1 MKRTTAGCA
10 HCGHAAAHASWKGR
24 QGHWAQR
31 RAGVLGRTGSVHTG
45 QAPAPAPAAGAYNVW
60 LTARAGS
67 TVFDNTPSS
76 KCRQSNTIGEST
88 TDSMFICA
96 SDPRSTPTNPDSRRA
111 LGGGCPA
118 TGCWL

>member
-1 MKRTTAGCA
+1 MPNDGTLGNW
-10 HCGHAAAHASWKGR
+10 GNGEGAS
-24 QGHWAQR
+24 AF
-31 RAGVLGRTGSVHTG
+31 AITVT
-45 QAPAPAPAAGAYNVW
+45 APAAGAYNVW

-111 LGGGCPA
+111 LGG
-118 TGCWL
+118 